1 MNNAVAW
8 GQSPSRWCSFAAG
21 GCYDMGTPDRLMI
34 FAVKAVG
41 SVAFYALFFG
51 LLQLYQNNYFGHSY
65 DTPVWIKG
73 N

>member
-1 MNNAVAW
+1 MA
-8 GQSPSRWCSFAAG
+8 
-21 GCYDMGTPDRLMI
+21 TPDRLMI

-41 SVAFYALFFG
+41 FVPFYALFFG

-65 DTPVWIKG
+65 DTLVWIKG